1 MNGFSNTIES
11 SELSKIHLS
20 WHKHEISAYLFS
32 IVNVTEAGYPIK
44 SGVKTGIGILLV
56 KGVEATVLKVKS
68 CTISLTFEANFFIES

>member
-1 MNGFSNTIES
+1 M
-11 SELSKIHLS
+11 
-20 WHKHEISAYLFS
+20 
-32 IVNVTEAGYPIK
+32 NVTEAGYPIK